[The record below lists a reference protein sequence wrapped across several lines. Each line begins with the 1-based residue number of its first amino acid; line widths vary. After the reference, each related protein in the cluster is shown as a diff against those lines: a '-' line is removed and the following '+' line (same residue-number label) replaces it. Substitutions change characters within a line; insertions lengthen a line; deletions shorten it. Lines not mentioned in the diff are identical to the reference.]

1 MSYSIP
7 VICRSF
13 EGRLIVSCQAAE
25 GDAFRTSDAMARFAR
40 AALDGGAMGIRAEG
54 AEDIAAIRAAVDL
67 PIIGIRKSQHED
79 GGILI
84 TPTFEDARALVAA
97 GADMI
102 ALDCTARGE
111 RYGALERLRRIR
123 AELGVPVLADIATVA
138 EGVAAAAAGA
148 DFVLSTM
155 RGYTQETR
163 QFPVFEPEFIAALRQ
178 AVPVPVIAE
187 GRIWTPEEARAAMA
201 AGAFAV
207 IVGTAITR
215 PHEITRRFA
224 RAVAA
229 ATPAPEERCFIG
241 VDLGGTNIKSGLV
254 TEQGALLDPAVR
266 PTPATAGA
274 PALLQSLRE
283 VVEEQLH
290 RARQRDIEPVALGL
304 ATAGWVE
311 PTSGR
316 IIYASENLPG
326 WTGAEPGRLLAEAG
340 GLPVTVINDANAL
353 AVAEHRFGSARGVDD
368 FLCLTLGTGIGGG
381 LYLGGRLHQGAHF
394 MANALGH
401 LCIEPG
407 GRPCTCGRRGCV
419 EMYANAAA
427 LLRYAGEGFSTPE
440 QVIAAAGQGDPQA
453 GQAMQIFAGYLARG
467 AALAIDLLD
476 PASLILAGGLVQDNP
491 LLLDCLRRELSPLDM
506 VPHLRQLELRVS
518 SLGYQAG
525 VIGAAAAA
533 MERYLPG

>member
-1 MSYSIP
+1 MGYSIP
-7 VICRSF
+7 GICRSF
-13 EGRLIVSCQAAE
+13 EGRLIVSCQAAD

-40 AALDGGAMGIRAEG
+40 AARDGGAMGIRAEG

-67 PIIGIRKSQHED
+67 PIIGIRKSLHED

-84 TPTFEDARALVAA
+84 TPTFAEARTLVNA
-97 GADMI
+97 GADMV
-102 ALDCTARGE
+102 ALDCTVRGQGS
-111 RYGALERLRRIR
+111 GALERLRRIK

-138 EGVAAAAAGA
+138 EAVAAAEAGA

-155 RGYTQETR
+155 RGYTAETR
-163 QFPVFEPEFIAALRQ
+163 QFRIFEPEFIVALRQ
-178 AVPVPVIAE
+178 AVSVPVIAE
-187 GRIWTPEEARAAMA
+187 GRIWTPAEAQAAME

-215 PHEITRRFA
+215 PHEIARRFA
-224 RAVAA
+224 DAVAA
-229 ATPAPEERCFIG
+229 AAPAPEERCFIG
-241 VDLGGTNIKSGLV
+241 IDLGGTSIKSGLV
-254 TEQGALLDPAVR
+254 TGQGALLDSAVR
-266 PTPATAGA
+266 PTPARAGA
-274 PALLQSLRE
+274 PALLQSLCE
-283 VVEEQLH
+283 VVEERLKQ
-290 RARQRDIEPVALGL
+290 ARQRGLEPVGLGL
-304 ATAGWVE
+304 ATAGWVD

-316 IIYASENLPG
+316 VIYASENLPG
-326 WTGAEPGRLLAEAG
+326 WTGAEPGRILAEAG
-340 GLPVTVINDANAL
+340 GLPVTVINDGNAL

-381 LYLGGRLHQGAHF
+381 IYLGGRLHQGAHF

-440 QVIAAAGQGDPQA
+440 QIIAAAGQGDPQA
-453 GQAMQIFAGYLARG
+453 TEAIQTFAGYLAHG

-491 LLLDCLRRELSPLDM
+491 LLLDFLRRELAQLDL
-506 VPHLRQLELRVS
+506 VPDLRRLELRVS

-533 MERYLPG
+533 MEK